1 MDRYPPEHA
10 PESCHFYEGVR
21 LVTRAYWDNSDGVGL
36 DYDLYL
42 RHGWYAPS
50 RIEFELP
57 IAMHTTPPTV
67 HAVVREEG
75 MWHQPQN
82 LISTR
87 NEKGGAVRLG
97 VAHCEATCTGY
108 EDADIGYLEVCRG
121 LACMLVRTRR

>member
-50 RIEFELP
+50 RIEFE
-57 IAMHTTPPTV
+57 IYYAK
-67 HAVVREEG
+67 E
-75 MWHQPQN
+75 N
-82 LISTR
+82 LWY
-87 NEKGGAVRLG
+87 GAAR
-97 VAHCEATCTGY
+97 CS
-108 EDADIGYLEVCRG
+108 R
-121 LACMLVRTRR
+121 

>member
-1 MDRYPPEHA
+1 MDRYPPEHP
-10 PESCHFYEGVR
+10 PEECDFYQGLR

-36 DYDLYL
+36 DFDLYL

-50 RIEFELP
+50 RINFALP
-57 IAMHTTPPTV
+57 LAMHSTRPTV

-87 NEKGGAVRLG
+87 NDKGGA
-97 VAHCEATCTGY
+97 
-108 EDADIGYLEVCRG
+108 
-121 LACMLVRTRR
+121 RRQLHTEHQ